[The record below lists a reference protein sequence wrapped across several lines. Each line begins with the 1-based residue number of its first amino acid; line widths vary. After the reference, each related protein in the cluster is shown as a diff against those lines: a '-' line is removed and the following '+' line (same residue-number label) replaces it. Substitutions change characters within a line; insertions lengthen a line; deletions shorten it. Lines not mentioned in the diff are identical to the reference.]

1 VFASVAN
8 DGRVEIWDLAKD
20 SISPQVCHFDK
31 DAETGKLHTPKTIV
45 KFSRTLPVI
54 FTGDTQGRVHAYRTY
69 GLDHE

>member
-1 VFASVAN
+1 VAN

-31 DAETGKLHTPKTIV
+31 DEEKTKVHTPKTIV

-54 FTGDTQGRVHAYRTY
+54 FTGDT
-69 GLDHE
+69 